1 MISGS
6 ANNKS
11 AVFVPVLSPDG
22 VMLLKLHL
30 REEEKFCPISQR
42 LTSIITDPDT
52 VNAIYIA
59 WEAIRVQIGESI
71 NGLSIDLDD
80 ESFHCLSR
88 SKLRLEGDSISL
100 AAFLRFFM
108 LFNNQFTSYQCI
120 VATGAIRKTPLGYSI
135 DRVDGVRE
143 KLGKSCLIKNQHQRT
158 AIVLPKVNVKELD
171 IANSVNDIW
180 TANQSLS
187 FHCQYTAN

>member
-1 MISGS
+1 MISVS
-6 ANNKS
+6 AHNNS
-11 AVFVPVLSPDG
+11 VVFAPVLSPDG
-22 VMLLKLHL
+22 VMLLKLDL
-30 REEEKFCPISQR
+30 REAEKFSPISQR

-71 NGLSIDLDD
+71 NGLSIDLDE

-88 SKLRLEGDSISL
+88 SKLRLEGDSLSL
-100 AAFLRFFM
+100 AAYLKFFTM
-108 LFNNQFTSYQCI
+108 FDNQFKNYQCI

-135 DRVDGVRE
+135 DRVEGIRE
-143 KLGKSCLIKNQHQRT
+143 KLEKTCLIKNPHQKT
-158 AIVLPKVNVKELD
+158 AIVLPEENVKELD

-180 TANQSLS
+180 IANQSLD
-187 FHCQYTAN
+187 FHCQHIAN

>member
-11 AVFVPVLSPDG
+11 VVFAPVLSPDG
-22 VMLLKLHL
+22 AMLLKLHL
-30 REEEKFCPISQR
+30 REEEKFSPISQR

-59 WEAIRVQIGESI
+59 WEAIRVRIGSSI

-80 ESFHCLSR
+80 ESYHYLSR

-100 AAFLRFFM
+100 AAFLRFYM
-108 LFNNQFTSYQCI
+108 LFNNQFASYQCI
-120 VATGAIRKTPLGYSI
+120 VATGAIRKNPFGYSI
-135 DRVDGVRE
+135 DRVEGIRE
-143 KLGKSCLIKNQHQRT
+143 KLEKTCLIKNTHQKT

-171 IANSVNDIW
+171 IENSVNDIW
-180 TANQSLS
+180 TANQSLD
-187 FHCQYTAN
+187 FHCQHIAN

>member
-1 MISGS
+1 MISVS
-6 ANNKS
+6 AHNKS
-11 AVFVPVLSPDG
+11 VVFAPVLSPDG
-22 VMLLKLHL
+22 VMLLKLDL
-30 REEEKFCPISQR
+30 REEEKFSPISQR

-52 VNAIYIA
+52 VSAIYIA
-59 WEAIRVQIGESI
+59 WEAVRVRIGESV
-71 NGLSIDLDD
+71 NDLSIDLDD

-100 AAFLRFFM
+100 AAYLKFFT
-108 LFNNQFTSYQCI
+108 LFDNQFTSYQCI
-120 VATGAIRKTPLGYSI
+120 VATGAIRKNLLGYSV

-143 KLGKSCLIKNQHQRT
+143 KLGKTCLIKNRHQRT
-158 AIVLPKVNVKELD
+158 AIVLPKLNVKELD
-171 IANSVNDIW
+171 ISNSVNDIW